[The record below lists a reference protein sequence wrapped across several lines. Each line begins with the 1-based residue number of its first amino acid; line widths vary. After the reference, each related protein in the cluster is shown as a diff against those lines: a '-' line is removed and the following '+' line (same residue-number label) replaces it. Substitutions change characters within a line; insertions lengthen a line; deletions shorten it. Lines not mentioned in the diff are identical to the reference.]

1 MKLLTTHRSDRSF
14 TDQPISDS
22 DLDQII
28 EAGYRSP
35 TSNNS
40 QTVSVVVVKDQK
52 ARERLAAIA
61 GGQTHVAKAPVFI
74 AVVIDYHKTEIGLE
88 LAGKKQQSHLSLEGT
103 LVGATDAGIAL
114 QSMNVAAN
122 SLGLGAVAIGGIRR
136 NSLEVI
142 KLLGLPLHT
151 FPLVGLA
158 VGHIDK
164 PAVQRP
170 RLPLSTFRHNERY
183 SSEGLQES
191 IAQYNQTLL
200 DHWKKVGRNDGL
212 SWSESVGSY
221 FDHNYRPE
229 VSSVFK
235 LQDLDT
241 L

>member
-1 MKLLTTHRSDRSF
+1 
-14 TDQPISDS
+14 
-22 DLDQII
+22 
-28 EAGYRSP
+28 
-35 TSNNS
+35 
-40 QTVSVVVVKDQK
+40 
-52 ARERLAAIA
+52 
-61 GGQTHVAKAPVFI
+61 
-74 AVVIDYHKTEIGLE
+74 
-88 LAGKKQQSHLSLEGT
+88 
-103 LVGATDAGIAL
+103 
-114 QSMNVAAN
+114 
-122 SLGLGAVAIGGIRR
+122 LGAVAIGGIRR